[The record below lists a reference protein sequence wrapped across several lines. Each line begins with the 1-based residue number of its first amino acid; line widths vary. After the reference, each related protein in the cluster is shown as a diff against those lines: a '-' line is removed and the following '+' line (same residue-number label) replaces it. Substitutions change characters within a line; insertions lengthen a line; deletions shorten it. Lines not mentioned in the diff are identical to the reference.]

1 LIKLGLL
8 PGGHIETLTA
18 DHPTLTYNTIGRHVS
33 RMANTKVI
41 STKSPWMCEAKAG
54 EIYTVPISH
63 GEGRFI
69 ASPQQV
75 LEFNKTGQIAT
86 QYVDFDGIASMDGRF
101 NPNQSVAAIE
111 GIYSPDGRVFGKMA
125 HSERCGADISKNI
138 PGNLEMPI
146 FTSGVKY
153 FK

>member
-1 LIKLGLL
+1 
-8 PGGHIETLTA
+8 
-18 DHPTLTYNTIGRHVS
+18 
-33 RMANTKVI
+33 
-41 STKSPWMCEAKAG
+41 
-54 EIYTVPISH
+54 
-63 GEGRFI
+63 
-69 ASPQQV
+69 
-75 LEFNKTGQIAT
+75 
-86 QYVDFDGIASMDGRF
+86 MDGQF

-125 HSERCGADISKNI
+125 TPNAVVQILVKNI

>member
-1 LIKLGLL
+1 M

-18 DHPTLTYNTIGRHVS
+18 DHPTLTYNTIGRHLS
-33 RMANTKVI
+33 RMVNTKVI
-41 STKSPWMCEAKAG
+41 STKSPWMSDAKAG

-86 QYVDFDGIASMDGRF
+86 QYVDFNGIASMDSRF

-111 GIYSPDGRVFGKMA
+111 GVYSPDGRVFGKMA
-125 HSERCGADISKNI
+125 HSERCGAGISKNI
-138 PGNLEMPI
+138 PGLLEMPI